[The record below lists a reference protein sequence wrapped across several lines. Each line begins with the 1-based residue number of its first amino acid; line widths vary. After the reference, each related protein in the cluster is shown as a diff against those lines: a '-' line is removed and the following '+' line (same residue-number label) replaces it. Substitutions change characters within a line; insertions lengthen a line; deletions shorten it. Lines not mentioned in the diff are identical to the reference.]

1 MENIYINKFK
11 AIAENYYSEVSSL
24 RAKAEYNST
33 TYNQQIAKDYN
44 ASLEEEITN
53 RGNQAIAEINTV
65 FEGVKKKISI
75 CNFPNKENLGDD
87 CVIKSGILT
96 AEEINV
102 LLKKYYSEYSFIK
115 IRKLVSEYPKIAETT
130 VIQTASDFV
139 EVYRKFAES
148 AVKLI
153 YSIMENPR
161 FSKVELDCYGD
172 ENFAS
177 SLYSIINTGNALIP
191 VSVTGGNEY
200 MAHSFDSVILGV
212 PSDSEMNFNFKGVRQ
227 L

>member
-65 FEGVKKKISI
+65 FEEVKKKISI
-75 CNFPNKENLGDD
+75 SNFPNAGNLGDD

-212 PSDSEMNFNFKGVRQ
+212 PSDSEMNFNFKGVR
-227 L
+227 

>member
-11 AIAENYYSEVSSL
+11 KIVTDYFNDVSAL
-24 RAKAEYNST
+24 RAKVGYNT
-33 TYNQQIAKDYN
+33 ATYNQQVAQDYN
-44 ASLEEEITN
+44 ASLEQEITTK
-53 RGNQAIAEINTV
+53 GNQAISEIDTI
-65 FEGVKKKISI
+65 FTDVKQKISV
-75 CNFPNKENLGDD
+75 CNFPNAGNLGDD

-102 LLKKYYSEYSFIK
+102 LLKKYYSEYNFIK

-148 AVKLI
+148 AVKMV
-153 YSIMENPR
+153 YSISQNPR
-161 FSKVELDCYGD
+161 FSEIELNAYGD
-172 ENFAS
+172 SGFSNE
-177 SLYSIINTGNALIP
+177 LYNIINTGNALIP
-191 VSVTGGNEY
+191 VSVTPENEY

-212 PSDSEMNFNFKGVRQ
+212 PSDSEMNFNFKGVR
-227 L
+227 